1 MLRRSPDYDLSHP
14 IDISESSG
22 VRYLHFG
29 SDWVQG
35 AMRIRR
41 PYDLELAYTREMMA
55 GLLLRGDGEAC
66 PEPAGGWPRSVLQIG
81 LGAASLT
88 RWLHHHVPGAKLTV
102 VEINPRVVA
111 MAEHMF
117 KLPEESER
125 LEIVIADGA
134 DFIAEATRAWD
145 WILVDGFDPD
155 ARTGRLGDETFF
167 AACMKRLTRRG
178 LLTVNL
184 LGRNRGFMGSM
195 ERLRN
200 ASAGRSVVF
209 PSCDSGN
216 AVAFAASGDP
226 VAEPLADLRQRAQ
239 SLKTATGLDLLPT
252 LSRLEQ
258 SGSLVGDALVF

>member
-1 MLRRSPDYDLSHP
+1 MLRRSPDYDLNHP
-14 IDISESSG
+14 IDVSETAG

-55 GLLLRGDGEAC
+55 GLLLRGEGETC
-66 PEPAGGWPRSVLQIG
+66 PDTAGGWPRSVLQIG
-81 LGAASLT
+81 LGAGSLT

-111 MAEHMF
+111 MAAHLF

-155 ARTGRLGDETFF
+155 ARTGRLGDESFF
-167 AACMKRLTRRG
+167 AGCMKRLTRRG

-184 LGRNRGFMGSM
+184 LGRNRGFMGSV

-200 ASAGRSVVF
+200 ASEGRALVF

-216 AVAFAASGDP
+216 AVAFAATG
-226 VAEPLADLRQRAQ
+226 EPLAEAMADLRLRAQ

-252 LSRLEQ
+252 LTRLEQ
-258 SGSLVGDALVF
+258 AGSLVGDALVF